1 MCTHYLSVPSP
12 ERLREA
18 FHINPPA
25 ELGRHDMWPGY
36 FGLFIRR
43 ADEIDESIGLES
55 RREAVL
61 GRWGLVPHWSKD
73 GKERNTVNA
82 RSETAAIKPSYRDA
96 WRRSQR
102 CIIPAQAVFEPDWR
116 SGKAVATQIVRA
128 DGQPLGI
135 AGLWSAWRSPDGWL
149 ESYTM
154 LTINADEHELMRN
167 FHRPKEEKRMVVIL
181 PEDSYEDWLGASPE
195 RAAGF
200 IRPYGA
206 ELLRAAAP
214 PPRGQLD
221 LVSGQ

>member
-12 ERLREA
+12 ERLRES
-18 FHINPPA
+18 FNIVPPS

-43 ADEIDESIGLES
+43 SDDGDECAGAQPQ
-55 RREAVL
+55 REAVM

-82 RSETAAIKPSYRDA
+82 RSETAAIKPSFRDA

-135 AGLWSAWRSPDGWL
+135 AGLWSAWKSAAGWL

-167 FHRPKEEKRMVVIL
+167 FHRPNEEKRMVVIL
-181 PEDSYEDWLGASPE
+181 PDDGYEEWLQASPE
-195 RAAGF
+195 RATGF
-200 IRPYGA
+200 MRSYRA
-206 ELLRAAAP
+206 ELLRVIEP
-214 PPRGQLD
+214 PARNELELVPRQ
-221 LVSGQ
+221 